1 MPELIRGPTQ
11 ESAPSQYTLAPRQA
25 IIPESVTATF
35 DGSGA
40 AGAFLPTL
48 SIYAQSGE
56 LLARC
61 PATSVSAG
69 NSAEVTFAPLLRAAT
84 AAAATGVGFPWAQS
98 GINGYYNVASG
109 VSTQFALDSGDIW
122 GTGADSGLFTVDS
135 DGLGQFGL
143 GIHAAGT
150 YAAFWGVQFF
160 DTAAAPVAAPANF
173 NARADDGSGAMHVM
187 LPNIGNIEVRGFT
200 NHSGRAEWDLT
211 WISTFAILSD
221 TGANPEV
228 LTAVQTTGVT
238 LRVYTQL
245 LVFQLSTD
253 TFGF

>member
-1 MPELIRGPTQ
+1 VPLLNRGPAQ
-11 ESAPSQYTLAPRQA
+11 HAAPSTYTLAA
-25 IIPESVTATF
+25 GEAFEPESVTATF

-40 AGAFLPTL
+40 AGSFLPVL

-56 LLARC
+56 LISRSPAAQLA
-61 PATSVSAG
+61 AG
-69 NSAEVTFAPLLRAAT
+69 DSAEVTFAPLLRAA
-84 AAAATGVGFPWAQS
+84 AAAAPAGAAFPWAQS
-98 GINGYYNVASG
+98 GINGYYSVTSG

-143 GIHAAGT
+143 GIHAPGT
-150 YAAFWGVQFF
+150 YASFWGVQFF

-221 TGANPEV
+221 TGATPEV